1 MKKSNKVKTI
11 IGAITLLF
19 SNGIIRAE
27 IPYKEIMMP
36 GVYGVPNKSVS
47 SINTIL
53 KVAIIPIAFIIGLC
67 VVIFGK
73 KFNMKKKTRMIVFTI
88 LMLIAIIITT
98 ILFMI

>member
-53 KVAIIPIAFIIGLC
+53 KVAIIPIAFIIVLC

-73 KFNMKKKTRMIVFTI
+73 KLSKKSKIIICSTLGI
-88 LMLIAIIITT
+88 IAIIITT